1 MMVICF
7 KDCFFVLGDVI
18 FVIIFFLRMLVV
30 EFGDKDIVFILG
42 DKVIIVWTIILYV
55 GKDLKWV

>member
-7 KDCFFVLGDVI
+7 KDCFFFLGDVI